1 MAERTGLEDADDGTA
16 RHSMRG
22 EGVLRLVDGA
32 SGITE
37 QPGAPSVLVTADPV
51 VAELEGALAL
61 RRCGADAKTLRRA
74 LRRIEELLDE

>member
-1 MAERTGLEDADDGTA
+1 LAERTGLEDAADGTL
-16 RHSMRG
+16 RCSMRG

-32 SGITE
+32 PGVTE
-37 QPGAPSVLVTADPV
+37 RRGAPAVLVTADPV

-61 RRCGADAKTLRRA
+61 RRDGADAKTLRRA